1 MNKLMFDCKLTGE
14 DYFFVKN
21 YTQGGKRKIALYANC
36 LLVPVILWFIN
47 GYLLIINVLEGTMF
61 SALLTAFIAA
71 FIIFLIER
79 AIIMSNGSRSI
90 FWFRII
96 LGFIVAS
103 LGSISLDE
111 VIFKHD
117 IDNQVAYYKQAE
129 IDSAVHKVVRDYQ
142 NQIALQQSIVNIKR
156 VEWTQALND
165 AKGEA
170 DGTTGSHQRGVN
182 KISDLKLDVASKLE
196 GDYNKENNKLAAL
209 TTSMDTAKAH
219 AKTKAEA
226 DFKGNA
232 LLVRIRAMFDLIAK
246 DKFMLGVYI
255 LFTLFL
261 FCLEF
266 LVVLIKIGSKYSIDE
281 ELEQARER
289 LLRVNTKKTLDR
301 SEIFYQPEHLIP
313 SVQKANVIMKQNV
326 SSIFRK

>member
-1 MNKLMFDCKLTGE
+1 MLKIYSIIIGE
-14 DYFFVKN
+14 NPK
-21 YTQGGKRKIALYANC
+21 YTATFQPASKRKIALYANC
-36 LLVPVILWFIN
+36 LIVPVILWFIN
-47 GYLLIINVLEGTMF
+47 GYLLVSNVLEGSVF
-61 SALLTAFIAA
+61 SAILTAFIAA

-79 AIIMSNGSRSI
+79 AIVMSNGSKPI
-90 FWFRII
+90 FWFRIF
-96 LGFIVAS
+96 LGIIVAS

-129 IDSAVHKVVRDYQ
+129 VDSAVQK
-142 NQIALQQSIVNIKR
+142 SIVNQKGF
-156 VEWTQALND
+156 EWNQSLKD

-170 DGTTGSHQRGVN
+170 DGTAGSHQKQVG
-182 KISDLKLDVASKLE
+182 KIALLKMNVADKQQT
-196 GDYNKENNKLAAL
+196 DYNTENNKLASL
-209 TTSMDTAKAH
+209 TSSVDTAKAH

-226 DFKGNA
+226 DFNGNA

-266 LVVLIKIGSKYSIDE
+266 LVVLIKIGSKNSIDE
-281 ELEQARER
+281 DLEKAREV
-289 LLRVNTKKTLDR
+289 LLRAKTKKTLDR
-301 SEIFYQPEHLIP
+301 SEIFFQPEHFVP
-313 SVQKANVIMKQNV
+313 SVQSANTLVKQNV
-326 SSIFRK
+326 SSIFR

>member
-1 MNKLMFDCKLTGE
+1 MLKYYSIIIGE
-14 DYFFVKN
+14 NPN
-21 YTQGGKRKIALYANC
+21 YTATFQPASKRKVALYANC
-36 LLVPVILWFIN
+36 LIVPVILWFIN
-47 GYLLIINVLEGTMF
+47 GYLLVSNVLEGSMF
-61 SALLTAFIAA
+61 SAILTAFIAA

-79 AIIMSNGSRSI
+79 AIVMSNGSKPI
-90 FWFRII
+90 FWFRIF

-129 IDSAVHKVVRDYQ
+129 VDSAVHKVEREYQ
-142 NQIALQQSIVNIKR
+142 NQIGLQQSIVNQKGF
-156 VEWTQALND
+156 EWNQSLKD

-170 DGTTGSHQRGVN
+170 DGTTGSHQRGVS
-182 KISDLKLDVASKLE
+182 KISNLKLNVAGKQE
-196 GDYNKENNKLAAL
+196 ADYHKENNKLAAL
-209 TTSMDTAKAH
+209 TTSVDTAKAH

-226 DFKGNA
+226 DFNGNA

-266 LVVLIKIGSKYSIDE
+266 LVVLIKIGSKNSIDE
-281 ELEQARER
+281 DLEKAREV
-289 LLRVNTKKTLDR
+289 LLRAKTKKTLDR
-301 SEIFYQPEHLIP
+301 SEIFFQPEHFVP
-313 SVQKANVIMKQNV
+313 SVQSANSLVKQNV
-326 SSIFRK
+326 SSIFR